1 MNCCE
6 QDVRSRKHW
15 DKVSSPWSK
24 IRSTANQMSVE
35 PMQQIAEWLEKR
47 GLGQYAQ
54 RFAENDID
62 PSVLRDLTDHDLEK
76 IGVSLGHRRKMLR
89 AIAELDE
96 VGPRPA
102 PAPRAEAERRQLT
115 VMFADLVGSTALS
128 TRLDPED
135 LREIIGAYHRCCAE
149 QIEKFGGF
157 VARYMGDGVLAYFGY
172 PRADEDDAERAVCA
186 GLALVAAVAGLDAG
200 PEARLRVRVGIAT
213 GLVIVGDLIGEGAS
227 QEHGV
232 VGETANLA
240 SRLQALAE
248 PNTVVI
254 DGSTR
259 RLVGGLFEYLALGS
273 MSITGFSDPVPVWRV
288 VGASAVDSRFEA
300 LRVARTPLLGRDEE
314 IELLMRRWQ
323 QIKRGDG
330 SVVLISG
337 EAGIGKSRLAET
349 VVERL
354 SDDPHTRLRR
364 FCSPHHQDSAL
375 FPTISQLERA
385 AEFRRDDTDQ
395 QRLDKL
401 EALFVEASA
410 DLSEAVPLIADLLSV
425 PVGNRYPP
433 LSLTPQKRK
442 EKTLGV
448 LLAQLEGLAARRPV
462 LMVFEDVHWID
473 PSSLDLLDLIVDR
486 VATLRVLLI
495 ITFRPEFAAAWIG
508 RSHVTLISLSRLPRQ
523 QRAEMIMRV
532 TGGKALPQEIA
543 EHIIDRTDGVPLFI
557 EELTKA
563 VIESGMLT
571 DAGDHFDARGPVP
584 RLAIPTS
591 LQASLLA
598 RLDRLAPVREMAQ
611 IGAALG
617 RSFSHELISAVAA
630 MPQRQVD
637 GGLAQLVGAELV
649 FQRGTPPDAE
659 YTFKHALVQDA
670 AYSTLLRGRRRQI
683 HARIAT
689 TLESQFPE
697 IVATQ
702 PQLMAHHC
710 TEAGFNEKAVS
721 YRLKS
726 GQQAV
731 ARSAMTE
738 AVSQLQ
744 RGLELLANMPEE
756 SRPVQH
762 ELDLQIALGRA
773 LMATSGYSAPVV
785 ADTLVRARALAE
797 RFDRPDRL
805 APLLYFQWGFHMVRA
820 EHELAVSLAEQMEKL
835 GQTRKDQTTLLLG
848 HYIHGAS
855 CYFRGEFATAR
866 ALLEL
871 CDGLR
876 DPAARAICA
885 AIAVAD
891 PHAASLGHL
900 ALTLAL
906 LGHLDQGRARVDEA
920 LSEARR
926 LDHPFTVAFVLSKV
940 CAVEAAAGL
949 PHDAR
954 RHAEELEA
962 LSNEHG
968 FPLWLGLGL
977 LQQGR
982 SLTTLGQAQD
992 GLVVLARGLSVLRAA
1007 GAVVHTPLALCF
1019 LAEAHTKVGHLQEG
1033 QNCLVEAAQ
1042 LIETTD
1048 ERSSEAELHRL
1059 RGDLMNAR
1067 GDHAAAEQN
1076 YHRALAVAK
1085 RQSTKTLELRAA
1097 TSLARLRRDQGK
1109 CTEAHDLLALVYG
1122 SFTEGFDTT
1131 VLRDAKALLDRLA

>member
-1 MNCCE
+1 
-6 QDVRSRKHW
+6 
-15 DKVSSPWSK
+15 
-24 IRSTANQMSVE
+24 
-35 PMQQIAEWLEKR
+35 MQQIADWLNSL
-47 GLGQYAQ
+47 GLVQYAQ

-62 PSVLRDLTDHDLEK
+62 PSVLRDLTDQDLEK
-76 IGVSLGHRRKMLR
+76 IGVSLGHRKKILR

-96 VGPRPA
+96 GGPRSVPM
-102 PAPRAEAERRQLT
+102 PRMEAERRQVT

-149 QIEKFGGF
+149 QIEKSGGF
-157 VARYMGDGVLAYFGY
+157 VARYMGDGLLAYFGY
-172 PRADEDDAERAVCA
+172 PRADEDDAERAVYA
-186 GLALVAAVAGLDAG
+186 ALALVAAVAGLDTG

-213 GLVIVGDLIGEGAS
+213 GLVIVGDLIGKGTS

-232 VGETANLA
+232 VGETPNLA

-248 PNTVVI
+248 PDTVVI

-273 MSITGFSDPVPVWRV
+273 VSITGFSDRVPVWRV
-288 VGASAVDSRFEA
+288 IGASAVDSRFEA
-300 LRVARTPLLGRDEE
+300 LRLARTPLLGRDEE

-323 QIKRGDG
+323 QIKRGEG
-330 SVVLISG
+330 AVVLISG
-337 EAGIGKSRLAET
+337 EPGIGKSRLAET
-349 VVERL
+349 VLERL
-354 SDDPHTRLRR
+354 SDDPHIRLRR

-375 FPTISQLERA
+375 FPSISQLERA
-385 AEFRRDDTDQ
+385 AGFRRDDTDQ
-395 QRLDKL
+395 QRLEKL
-401 EALFVEASA
+401 EALLAEANVE
-410 DLSEAVPLIADLLSV
+410 LSEAVPPIAELLSV
-425 PVGNRYPP
+425 PTGNRYPP
-433 LSLTPQKRK
+433 LNLTPQKRK
-442 EKTLGV
+442 EKTLGA

-462 LMVFEDVHWID
+462 VLVFEDVHWID
-473 PSSLDLLDLIVDR
+473 PTSLELLDRVVDR
-486 VATLRVLLI
+486 VANLRVLLI
-495 ITFRPEFAAAWIG
+495 ITFRPEFAPSWIG
-508 RSHVTLISLSRLPRQ
+508 RSHVTLISLSRLSRRE
-523 QRAEMIMRV
+523 RAEMIMRV

-543 EHIIDRTDGVPLFI
+543 ERIIDRTDGVPLFI
-557 EELTKA
+557 EELTKT

-571 DAGDHFDARGPVP
+571 DAGDHFDASGPVP
-584 RLAIPTS
+584 QLAVPAS

-630 MPQRQVD
+630 MPQQKVD
-637 GGLAQLVGAELV
+637 GALAQLVSAELV

-670 AYSTLLRGRRRQI
+670 AYSTMLRGRRQQI

-697 IVATQ
+697 IVAVQ

-710 TEAGFNEKAVS
+710 AEAGFNEKAVS
-721 YRLKS
+721 YRLQS
-726 GQQAV
+726 GQQAL

-738 AVSQLQ
+738 AVSQLH
-744 RGLELLANMPEE
+744 RGLDLLANMPEGI
-756 SRPVQH
+756 RPVLQ

-773 LMATSGYSAPVV
+773 LMATRGYSAPEV

-797 RFDRPDRL
+797 QSDRPDRL
-805 APLLYFQWGFHMVRA
+805 VPLLYVQWGFHMVRS
-820 EHELAVSLAEQMEKL
+820 EHGLAVSLARQMEKL
-835 GQTRKDQTTLLLG
+835 GEATKDQVTLLLG

-871 CDGLR
+871 CGGLKS
-876 DPAARAICA
+876 PAARAICA
-885 AIAVAD
+885 GIAVAD
-891 PHAASLGHL
+891 PHAASLAHL
-900 ALTLAL
+900 AMTLTF
-906 LGHLDQGRARVDEA
+906 LGHIDQARARADEA
-920 LSEARR
+920 LSEARS

-949 PHDAR
+949 PYHTQ
-954 RHAEELEA
+954 RHAEELVA

-982 SLTTLGQAQD
+982 SLTVLGQVQEA
-992 GLVVLARGLSVLRAA
+992 VAVLARGLSVLRAA
-1007 GAVVHTPLALCF
+1007 GAVVHTPRALCF
-1019 LAEAHTKVGHLQEG
+1019 LAEAHAKLEHLQEA

-1042 LIETTD
+1042 LIETTH
-1048 ERSSEAELHRL
+1048 ERCGEAELHRL
-1059 RGDLMNAR
+1059 RGDMMNAR
-1067 GDHAAAEQN
+1067 GDQAAAEQN
-1076 YHRALAVAK
+1076 YHRALALAE
-1085 RQSTKTLELRAA
+1085 RQSAKAFGLRAA
-1097 TSLARLRRDQGK
+1097 SSLARLWRDQGK
-1109 CTEAHDLLALVYG
+1109 HTEAHDLLALVYG
-1122 SFTEGFDTT
+1122 SFTEGFDTP
-1131 VLRDAKALLDRLA
+1131 VMRDAKGLLDQLA

>member
-1 MNCCE
+1 M
-6 QDVRSRKHW
+6 K
-15 DKVSSPWSK
+15 
-24 IRSTANQMSVE
+24 
-35 PMQQIAEWLEKR
+35 QIAEWLEKL

-54 RFAENDID
+54 RFADNDIE
-62 PSVLRDLTDHDLEK
+62 PGVLRDLTDLDLEK
-76 IGVSLGHRRKMLR
+76 IGVSLGHRRKILR
-89 AIAELDE
+89 AIAELDAP
-96 VGPRPA
+96 GPT
-102 PAPRAEAERRQLT
+102 PAPRAAAERRQIT
-115 VMFADLVGSTALS
+115 MMFADLVASTALS

-135 LREIIGAYHRCCAE
+135 LREIIGAYHRCCTE
-149 QIEKFGGF
+149 QIEEFGGF

-172 PRADEDDAERAVCA
+172 PRADEDDAERAVSA

-213 GLVIVGDLIGEGAS
+213 GLVVIGEGPS
-227 QEHGV
+227 QEHEV
-232 VGETANLA
+232 VGETPNLA

-248 PNTVVI
+248 PDTVVI

-273 MSITGFSDPVPVWRV
+273 VLITGFSALVPVWRV
-288 VGASAVDSRFEA
+288 IGASAIDSRFEA
-300 LRVARTPLLGRDEE
+300 LRAARTPLLGRDEE
-314 IELLMRRWQ
+314 IELLMRRWRQ
-323 QIKRGDG
+323 VKRGEG

-337 EAGIGKSRLAET
+337 EPGIGKSRLAET

-354 SDDPHTRLRR
+354 SDDPHVRLRR

-385 AEFRRDDTDQ
+385 AGFRRDDTDQ
-395 QRLDKL
+395 QRLGKL
-401 EALFVEASA
+401 EALLEEAGA
-410 DLSEAVPLIADLLSV
+410 DLGEAVPLIADLLSV
-425 PVGNRYPP
+425 PIGNRYPP

-442 EKTLGV
+442 ERTLRA

-473 PSSLDLLDLIVDR
+473 PTSLELLDRIVDR

-495 ITFRPEFAAAWIG
+495 ITFRPEFEPTWIG
-508 RSHVTLISLSRLPRQ
+508 RAHVTLVSLSRLPRR

-532 TGGKALPQEIA
+532 TGGRALPQEIA
-543 EHIIDRTDGVPLFI
+543 ERIIDRTDGVPLFI
-557 EELTKA
+557 EELTKT

-571 DAGDHFDARGPVP
+571 DAGDRFDARGPVP

-598 RLDRLAPVREMAQ
+598 RLDRLAPVRELAQ

-630 MPQRQVD
+630 MPQQQVD
-637 GGLAQLVGAELV
+637 GALAQLVHAELV

-670 AYSTLLRGRRRQI
+670 AYSTMLRGRRQQI
-683 HARIAT
+683 HARVAA

-697 IVATQ
+697 IVAAQ

-710 TEAGFNEKAVS
+710 AEAGFSEKAVD
-721 YRLKS
+721 YRLKA
-726 GQQAV
+726 GQQAL

-738 AVSQLQ
+738 AVAQLQ

-756 SRPVQH
+756 SLHALH
-762 ELDLQIALGRA
+762 ELDLQITLGRA
-773 LMATSGYSAPVV
+773 LMAAHGYSAPVV

-797 RFDRPDRL
+797 RFNRPDRL
-805 APLLYFQWGFHMVRA
+805 APLLYSQWGFHSVRA

-835 GQTRKDQTTLLLG
+835 GETRKDEATLLLG

-855 CYFRGEFATAR
+855 CHYRGEFVEAR

-876 DPAARAICA
+876 DPAARAIYA
-885 AIAVAD
+885 AITVAD

-900 ALTLAL
+900 ASTLAL
-906 LGHLDQGRARVDEA
+906 LGHIDQGPARVNEA
-920 LSEARR
+920 LSEAHR
-926 LDHPFTVAFVLSKV
+926 LNHPFTVAFVLSKV
-940 CAVEAAAGL
+940 CAVEASAGL
-949 PHDAR
+949 SHDAR
-954 RHAEELEA
+954 RHAEELMA

-977 LQQGR
+977 LHHGR
-982 SLTTLGQAQD
+982 SLTILGQAQD
-992 GLVVLARGLSVLRAA
+992 GLAVLARGLSVLRGA
-1007 GAVVHTPLALCF
+1007 GAVVHTPRALCF
-1019 LAEAHTKVGHLQEG
+1019 LAEAHAKVGHLEEA

-1042 LIETTD
+1042 LIESTQ
-1048 ERSSEAELHRL
+1048 ERCGEVELHQL

-1067 GDHAAAEQN
+1067 GDRAAAEQH
-1076 YHRALAVAK
+1076 YHRALAVAE
-1085 RQSTKTLELRAA
+1085 RQSAKAFGLRAA
-1097 TSLARLRRDQGK
+1097 TSLARLWRGQGK
-1109 CTEAHDLLALVYG
+1109 CIEARDLLAPGYG
-1122 SFTEGFDTT
+1122 WFTEGFDMPL
-1131 VLRDAKALLDRLA
+1131 LRDAKALLKELA

>member
-1 MNCCE
+1 
-6 QDVRSRKHW
+6 
-15 DKVSSPWSK
+15 
-24 IRSTANQMSVE
+24 
-35 PMQQIAEWLEKR
+35 MQQIADWLNIL

-62 PSVLRDLTDHDLEK
+62 SSVLRDLTDYDLEK
-76 IGVSLGHRRKMLR
+76 IGVSLGHRKKMLR
-89 AIAELDE
+89 AIAELAE
-96 VGPRPA
+96 TGPRSVRTPWTA
-102 PAPRAEAERRQLT
+102 AERRQLT

-128 TRLDPED
+128 TKLDAED
-135 LREIIGAYHRCCAE
+135 LREIIGKYHRCCAE
-149 QIEKFGGF
+149 QIEKSGGF
-157 VARYMGDGVLAYFGY
+157 VARFMGDGVLAYFGY

-186 GLALVAAVAGLDAG
+186 GLALVAAVAGLDVG
-200 PEARLRVRVGIAT
+200 PSARLRVRVGVAT
-213 GLVIVGDLIGEGAS
+213 GLVIVGDLIGDGAS

-232 VGETANLA
+232 IGQTPNLA
-240 SRLQALAE
+240 ARLQALAE
-248 PNTVVI
+248 PDTMII

-259 RLVGGLFEYLALGS
+259 RLIGGLFEYLALGS
-273 MSITGFSDPVPVWRV
+273 VSITGFSDPVPVWRV
-288 VGASAVDSRFEA
+288 IGANAVDSRFEA

-323 QIKRGDG
+323 QTKRGDG

-337 EAGIGKSRLAET
+337 EPGIGKSRLAET
-349 VVERL
+349 VLERL
-354 SDDPHTRLRR
+354 SYDPHIRLRR

-395 QRLDKL
+395 QRLGKL
-401 EALFVEASA
+401 EALLAEANA

-425 PVGNRYPP
+425 PIGKSYPP

-473 PSSLDLLDLIVDR
+473 PTSLDLLDRIVDR

-495 ITFRPEFAAAWIG
+495 ITFRPEFAPAWIG
-508 RSHVTLISLSRLPRQ
+508 RSHVTLISLSRLQHR

-532 TGGKALPQEIA
+532 TGGKALPQEIV
-543 EHIIDRTDGVPLFI
+543 EGIIDRTDGIPLFI
-557 EELTKA
+557 EEMTKA
-563 VIESGMLT
+563 VIESGMLA
-571 DAGDHFDARGPVP
+571 DAGDRFDARGPVP

-591 LQASLLA
+591 LHASLLA

-630 MPQRQVD
+630 VPQQQVD
-637 GGLAQLVGAELV
+637 GALAQLVSAELV

-659 YTFKHALVQDA
+659 YTFKHALVLDA
-670 AYSTLLRGRRRQI
+670 AYSTMLRGRRQQI
-683 HARIAT
+683 HARVAT

-697 IVATQ
+697 IVAAQ

-710 TEAGFNEKAVS
+710 AEAGFNEKAVG
-721 YRLKS
+721 YRLKA

-738 AVSQLQ
+738 AVAQLQ
-744 RGLELLANMPEE
+744 KGLELLANMPEE

-762 ELDLQIALGRA
+762 ELDLQITLGRA
-773 LMATSGYSAPVV
+773 LMAARGYSAPAV

-797 RFDRPDRL
+797 RFDRTDRL
-805 APLLYFQWGFHMVRA
+805 APLLYFQWGFHSVRA

-835 GQTRKDQTTLLLG
+835 GETRKDQATLLLG

-855 CYFRGEFATAR
+855 CHYRGEFVTAR
-866 ALLEL
+866 GLLEL

-891 PHAASLGHL
+891 PRAASQGHL
-900 ALTLAL
+900 AVTLAL
-906 LGHLDQGRARVDEA
+906 LGDIDQGHARADEA
-920 LSEARR
+920 LSEARS

-949 PHDAR
+949 PHDAL
-954 RHAEELEA
+954 RHAEELVA

-977 LQQGR
+977 LQHGR
-982 SLTTLGQAQD
+982 SLTTLGQVQD
-992 GLVVLARGLSVLRAA
+992 GLALLARGLSVLRGV
-1007 GAVVHTPLALCF
+1007 GAVVHTPRALCF
-1019 LAEAHTKVGHLQEG
+1019 LAEAHAKVGHLQEG
-1033 QNCLVEAAQ
+1033 QQCLVEAAQ
-1042 LIETTD
+1042 LIEMTQ
-1048 ERSSEAELHRL
+1048 ERSGEVELHRL
-1059 RGDLMNAR
+1059 RGDMMNTR
-1067 GDHAAAEQN
+1067 GDQAAAEQH
-1076 YHRALAVAK
+1076 YHRALAVAE
-1085 RQSTKTLELRAA
+1085 RQSAKTLGLRAA
-1097 TSLARLRRDQGK
+1097 TRLACLWRDQGK
-1109 CTEAHDLLALVYG
+1109 CTEAHDLLALRYR
-1122 SFTEGFDTT
+1122 SFTEGFDTP
-1131 VLRDAKALLDRLA
+1131 VLRKARALLEQLA

>member
-1 MNCCE
+1 
-6 QDVRSRKHW
+6 
-15 DKVSSPWSK
+15 
-24 IRSTANQMSVE
+24 
-35 PMQQIAEWLEKR
+35 MQQIAEWLEKL
-47 GLGQYAQ
+47 GLGQYAP

-62 PSVLRDLTDHDLEK
+62 ASVLRDLTDLDLEK
-76 IGVSLGHRRKMLR
+76 VGVSLGHRRKILR

-96 VGPRPA
+96 PGPRPA
-102 PAPRAEAERRQLT
+102 PAPRIAAERRQLT

-157 VARYMGDGVLAYFGY
+157 VARYTGDGVLAYFGY
-172 PRADEDDAERAVCA
+172 PRADEDEAERAVCA
-186 GLALVAAVAGLDAG
+186 GLALVAAVTRLDAG
-200 PEARLRVRVGIAT
+200 PEATLRVRVGIAT
-213 GLVIVGDLIGEGAS
+213 GLVIVGDLIEEGAS
-227 QEHGV
+227 RQHEV
-232 VGETANLA
+232 VGEAPNLA
-240 SRLQALAE
+240 ARLQALAE
-248 PNTVVI
+248 PDTVVI

-259 RLVGGLFEYLALGS
+259 GLVGGLFEYLALGS
-273 MSITGFSDPVPVWRV
+273 VSIKGFSELVPVWRV
-288 VGASAVDSRFEA
+288 IGASAVDSRFEA
-300 LRVARTPLLGRDEE
+300 LRAARTPLLGRDEE

-323 QIKRGDG
+323 QVKRGNG

-337 EAGIGKSRLAET
+337 EPGIGKSRLAET
-349 VVERL
+349 AVDRL
-354 SDDPHTRLRR
+354 RDDPHIRLRR
-364 FCSPHHQDSAL
+364 FCSPQHQDSAL

-385 AEFRRDDTDQ
+385 AGFRRDDTDQ

-401 EALFVEASA
+401 EALLAEANA

-425 PVGNRYPP
+425 PTGNRYPP
-433 LSLTPQKRK
+433 LRLTPQKRK
-442 EKTLGV
+442 ENTLRT

-473 PSSLDLLDLIVDR
+473 PTSLELLDLIVER

-495 ITFRPEFAAAWIG
+495 ITFRPEFAPGWIG
-508 RSHVTLISLSRLPRQ
+508 RSHVTSISLGRLPHR
-523 QRAEMIMRV
+523 QRAEMVMRV

-543 EHIIDRTDGVPLFI
+543 EYIIDRTDGVPLFV

-571 DAGDHFDARGPVP
+571 DAGDRFDARGPVP

-630 MPQRQVD
+630 MPQHQVD
-637 GGLAQLVGAELV
+637 GALAQLVCAELV

-670 AYSTLLRGRRRQI
+670 AYSTLLRGRRQQI

-697 IVATQ
+697 IAAAQ

-710 TEAGFNEKAVS
+710 TEAGFNEKAVG
-721 YRLKS
+721 YRLKA

-738 AVSQLQ
+738 AVAQLQ
-744 RGLELLANMPEE
+744 RGLELLANVPEE
-756 SRPVQH
+756 SRPAQQ

-773 LMATSGYSAPVV
+773 LMAARGYSAPAV

-805 APLLYFQWGFHMVRA
+805 APLLYFQWGFHSVRA

-835 GQTRKDQTTLLLG
+835 GETRKDQATLLLG

-855 CYFRGEFATAR
+855 CHYRGDFVTAR
-866 ALLEL
+866 GLLEL

-876 DPAARAICA
+876 YPAARAISG

-891 PHAASLGHL
+891 PHAASLSHL

-906 LGHLDQGRARVDEA
+906 LGHIAQGRAHADEA
-920 LSEARR
+920 LSEARS

-949 PHDAR
+949 QHDAQ
-954 RHAEELEA
+954 RHAGELVA
-962 LSNEHG
+962 VSNEHG
-968 FPLWLGLGL
+968 FPLWLGVGL
-977 LQQGR
+977 LQHGR
-982 SLTTLGQAQD
+982 SSTALGQVQD
-992 GLVVLARGLSVLRAA
+992 GLAVLARGLSVLRAA
-1007 GAVVHTPLALCF
+1007 GTVVHTPRALCS
-1019 LAEAHTKVGHLQEG
+1019 LAEAHAKVGHLEEA

-1042 LIETTD
+1042 LIETTQ
-1048 ERSSEAELHRL
+1048 ERCDEAELHRL
-1059 RGDLMNAR
+1059 RGDMMNAR
-1067 GDHAAAEQN
+1067 GDHAVAEEN
-1076 YHRALAVAK
+1076 YHRALAVAE
-1085 RQSTKTLELRAA
+1085 RQGAKTLGLRAA
-1097 TSLARLRRDQGK
+1097 TSLAHLWRDRGK
-1109 CTEAHDLLALVYG
+1109 CTDAHDLLARVYG
-1122 SFTEGFDTT
+1122 SFTEGFDTP
-1131 VLRDAKALLDRLA
+1131 LLQDAKALLDQASGDGIALRA

>member
-1 MNCCE
+1 
-6 QDVRSRKHW
+6 
-15 DKVSSPWSK
+15 
-24 IRSTANQMSVE
+24 
-35 PMQQIAEWLEKR
+35 MQQIADWLNTL

-62 PSVLRDLTDHDLEK
+62 SSVLCDLTDHDLEK
-76 IGVSLGHRRKMLR
+76 IGVSLGHRKKILR
-89 AIAELDE
+89 AIAELD
-96 VGPRPA
+96 GPRPRPA
-102 PAPRAEAERRQLT
+102 PVARTEAERRHLT
-115 VMFADLVGSTALS
+115 LMFADLVGSTALS
-128 TRLDPED
+128 TGRDPED

-157 VARYMGDGVLAYFGY
+157 VARYLGDGVLAYFGY
-172 PRADEDDAERAVCA
+172 PQADEDDAERAISA
-186 GLALVAAVAGLDAG
+186 GLALVASVAGLDAG
-200 PEARLRVRVGIAT
+200 PGLRLRARIGIAT
-213 GLVIVGDLIGEGAS
+213 GLVIVGDLIGDGPSRQCE
-227 QEHGV
+227 V

-248 PNTVVI
+248 PDTVVI

-259 RLVGGLFEYLALGS
+259 RLVGGLFEYFALGS
-273 MSITGFSDPVPVWRV
+273 VSIKGFGAPVPVWRV
-288 VGASAVDSRFEA
+288 IGASAVDSRFEA

-323 QIKRGDG
+323 QAKRGDG

-337 EAGIGKSRLAET
+337 EPGIGKSRLAET
-349 VVERL
+349 ALERL
-354 SDDPHTRLRR
+354 SDDPHIPLRR
-364 FCSPHHQDSAL
+364 FCSPHHRDSAL
-375 FPTISQLERA
+375 FPTISQIERA
-385 AEFRRDDTDQ
+385 ARFRRDDTDQ

-401 EALFVEASA
+401 EALLAEANA
-410 DLSEAVPLIADLLSV
+410 DLSEALPLIADLLSV
-425 PVGNRYPP
+425 PTGNRYPT

-442 EKTLGV
+442 EKTLRA
-448 LLAQLEGLAARRPV
+448 LLAQLEGLASRRPV

-473 PSSLDLLDLIVDR
+473 PTSLDLLDLIVDR
-486 VATLRVLLI
+486 VATLHVLLI
-495 ITFRPEFAAAWIG
+495 ITFRPEFAPAWIG
-508 RSHVTLISLSRLPRQ
+508 RSHVTLISLGRLPRR

-543 EHIIDRTDGVPLFI
+543 AHIIDRTDGIPLFI

-563 VIESGMLT
+563 VIESDMLA
-571 DAGDHFDARGPVP
+571 DAGDRFDARGPVP

-598 RLDRLAPVREMAQ
+598 RLDRLAPVREMVQ

-630 MPQRQVD
+630 MPQQQVD
-637 GGLAQLVGAELV
+637 GALAQLVGAELV

-670 AYSTLLRGRRRQI
+670 AYSTMLRGRRQLI

-697 IVATQ
+697 IAAAQ

-710 TEAGFNEKAVS
+710 AEAGFNEKAVG
-721 YRLKS
+721 YRLKA

-738 AVSQLQ
+738 AVAQLQ
-744 RGLELLANMPEE
+744 RGLELLATMPEE

-762 ELDLQIALGRA
+762 ELDLHIALGRA
-773 LMATSGYSAPVV
+773 LMAARGYSAPVV
-785 ADTLVRARALAE
+785 AETLVRARALAE

-805 APLLYFQWGFHMVRA
+805 APLLYSQWGFHSVRA
-820 EHELAVSLAEQMEKL
+820 EHELAVSLAEQMVKL
-835 GQTRKDQTTLLLG
+835 GETRKDQATLLLG

-855 CYFRGEFATAR
+855 CYYRGEFVTAHGH
-866 ALLEL
+866 LEL

-876 DPAARAICA
+876 DPTARAICA

-891 PHAASLGHL
+891 PRAASLGHL

-906 LGHLDQGRARVDEA
+906 LGHIDQGRARADEA
-920 LSEARR
+920 LSEARG

-949 PHDAR
+949 PQDTR
-954 RHAEELEA
+954 RHAEELVA

-977 LQQGR
+977 LQHGR
-982 SLTTLGQAQD
+982 SLTALGQAKD
-992 GLVVLARGLSVLRAA
+992 GIALLARGLSVLRGA
-1007 GAVVHTPLALCF
+1007 GAVVHTPRTLCF
-1019 LAEAHTKVGHLQEG
+1019 LAEAHAKVGNLQEG
-1033 QNCLVEAAQ
+1033 QKCLVEAAQ
-1042 LIETTD
+1042 IIETTQ
-1048 ERSSEAELHRL
+1048 ERSGEAEMHRL
-1059 RGDLMNAR
+1059 RGDMMNAR
-1067 GDHAAAEQN
+1067 GDQAAAEQN
-1076 YHRALAVAK
+1076 YRRALAVAE
-1085 RQSTKTLELRAA
+1085 RQGAKTFGLRAA
-1097 TSLARLRRDQGK
+1097 TSLAGLWRDQGK
-1109 CTEAHDLLALVYG
+1109 CAEAHDLLALAYG
-1122 SFTEGFDTT
+1122 WFTEGFDTP
-1131 VLRDAKALLDRLA
+1131 VLRDARALLDQPA